1 MKIKPKNLDVLP
13 LEVKYLVTTGNS
25 LKTDRKETA
34 SSETPG
40 RTNQTTQCYFTEN
53 PALDLDLF

>member
-1 MKIKPKNLDVLP
+1 
-13 LEVKYLVTTGNS
+13 LVTTGNS